1 MSRLHFGKWFKRH
14 RELILY
20 GEKNTF
26 WFGLAQIL
34 LLASPFTR
42 CTWHS
47 ANYPPSLS
55 PRFLIHK
62 IWIIIPHRICLGS
75 SSWEAEPERRIHVQ
89 DLLRTLSQWR
99 LVRTQWRKKGSKWS
113 KAKATGISFILILRG
128 DSRVQVTPH
137 RYPDPKQECWGLVL
151 LGAIP
156 MWLGGWWSHWLEY
169 TCQDGEFW
177 SGK

>member
-99 LVRTQWRKKGSKWS
+99 LVRTQKY
-113 KAKATGISFILILRG
+113 ISGLEDSHLIRFYSPMLP
-128 DSRVQVTPH
+128 SPSLFLSFSSFLPSFLPSSSYPPH
-137 RYPDPKQECWGLVL
+137 IRLPALV
-151 LGAIP
+151 
-156 MWLGGWWSHWLEY
+156 
-169 TCQDGEFW
+169 FV
-177 SGK
+177 